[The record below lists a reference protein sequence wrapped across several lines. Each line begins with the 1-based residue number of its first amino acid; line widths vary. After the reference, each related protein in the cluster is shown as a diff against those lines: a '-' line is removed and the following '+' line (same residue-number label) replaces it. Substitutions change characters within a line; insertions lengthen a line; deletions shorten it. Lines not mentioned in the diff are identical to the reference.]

1 MKRKTSRRAAEDAPY
16 EIGYCKPPKH
26 TRFKPDQSGYPSGRP
41 RGRRNLRTAVRDALK
56 EKITMRE
63 GDRTRNVS
71 KMDAIIQVTLN
82 KALKG
87 DAKAF
92 VAFIQLARWVGLM
105 DEEPEL
111 SSTESIGAD
120 DEAIL
125 AGYLERLGAKP
136 QKLDG
141 KNRRPKRKSKSSST
155 RQQRRKGPEDK
166 T

>member
-1 MKRKTSRRAAEDAPY
+1 MKRKPSRRAAEDAPY

-26 TRFKPDQSGYPSGRP
+26 TRFKPGQSGNP
-41 RGRRNLRTAVRDALK
+41 RGGPAVSAILGPRSGTRSK
-56 EKITMRE
+56 RKITIRE
-63 GDRTRNVS
+63 GDRTRTVS

-87 DAKAF
+87 DAKGLA
-92 VAFIQLARWVGLM
+92 AFIQFVRWAGLM

-111 SSTESIGAD
+111 SSTESISAE

-125 AGYLERLGAKP
+125 AGYLERHGLKP
-136 QKLDG
+136 HKERT
-141 KNRRPKRKSKSSST
+141 RRPKQKTSPT
-155 RQQRRKGPEDK
+155 RQQKRKSPEDK